1 MTDDDLDH
9 LLESHDDIVPSSG
22 FTDGVMAA
30 VRHEAWKTPPLR
42 FPWARAALGA
52 RIAGLVVVLSVASG
66 LIRPATV
73 GSEVPGVVRTGEF
86 LTVIGE
92 ASSTV
97 RFGWIALAL
106 LLTLVSV
113 GLSGHLASR
122 VGDTSEASVPQRRQ

>member
-9 LLESHDDIVPSSG
+9 LLDSHDDIVPSSG
-22 FTDGVMAA
+22 FTYAVMTA

-52 RIAGLVVVLSVASG
+52 LTGGLVVVLSVASG

-73 GSEVPGVVRTGEF
+73 GSAVPGVVGTGEM
-86 LTVIGE
+86 LTAIGDA
-92 ASSTV
+92 ASSV
-97 RFGWIALAL
+97 RLGWMALAL

-113 GLSGHLASR
+113 GLSSHLASR
-122 VGDTSEASVPQRRQ
+122 VERQE